1 LGRFSPPAFYGS
13 SLELGRSVFAE
24 PIRY

>member
-24 PIRY
+24 PIRH